1 MTQDAV
7 SNILIFQVVFDCDL
21 CIYRES
27 YIPSFEIMWYISSTV
42 RLSEIE
48 GRNSY
53 RNGNTVRH
61 FDGLCYRDNV
71 QFFQNT
77 FQDLQS
83 SILTL
88 TSWTLSLKLQ
98 LGAMHFDFVFPL
110 EPWR

>member
-27 YIPSFEIMWYISSTV
+27 YIPSFEIMWYISSAV

-53 RNGNTVRH
+53 RNGSVIR
-61 FDGLCYRDNV
+61 F
-71 QFFQNT
+71 
-77 FQDLQS
+77 
-83 SILTL
+83 
-88 TSWTLSLKLQ
+88 
-98 LGAMHFDFVFPL
+98 L
-110 EPWR
+110 EK